1 MSTRS
6 PGTFAPQSGR
16 LRPATISH
24 LAVGVSAYPEGED
37 AAVLGHIL
45 ARAAGADLML
55 MSVEPDLPL
64 VVPGFSWK
72 AMRAQTEQ
80 LLHRVRDSHAPEAR
94 LKIDTDLA
102 VWRGVERFARHEHRD
117 LLVIGSSR
125 HAPEGTVRIGKHA
138 RQLFEH
144 LGGAVAIAPRG
155 YRDQPDAGLRR
166 IGVGCDGEPESLA
179 ALALAGQLAAGAGAE
194 LSVHGVID
202 DRVPALGWREV
213 WMGAIMEAWQEVMA
227 GEADLLQ
234 QKLDTAVAEIGI
246 KASVEVTMGRPAD
259 MLHALSRDVDLLV
272 LGSRRWGPVAR
283 LFLGGTGEALAH
295 GAHCPLLLVP
305 KPELEA

>member
-1 MSTRS
+1 M
-6 PGTFAPQSGR
+6 
-16 LRPATISH
+16 
-24 LAVGVSAYPEGED
+24 AVGVSPYPEGED
-37 AAVLGHIL
+37 AAVLGTVL
-45 ARAAGADLML
+45 AKAAAADLML

-64 VVPGFSWK
+64 IVPGFSWK

-80 LLHRVRDSHAPEAR
+80 LLHRVRDSYAPDAR
-94 LKIDTDLA
+94 LKIETDLA
-102 VWRGVERFARHEHRD
+102 VWRGVERFVRREHRE

-125 HAPEGTVRIGKHA
+125 HAPEGTVLIGKHA

-144 LGGAVAIAPRG
+144 LHGAVAIAPRG
-155 YRDQPDAGLRR
+155 YRNHPEARLRR

-179 ALALAGQLAAGAGAE
+179 ALAVAAQLAAGAGAE

-213 WMGAIMEAWQEVMA
+213 WMGAILEAWQEVMA
-227 GEADLLQ
+227 SEADLLR
-234 QKLDTAVAEIGI
+234 QKLDTAVAEIGT
-246 KASVEVTMGRPAD
+246 KATVEVTMGRPAD
-259 MLHALSRDVDLLV
+259 ALHALSRDVDLLV

-295 GAHCPLLLVP
+295 GAHCPLVLVP
-305 KPELEA
+305 KPELDD